1 MPNIRTTMVYSVE
14 PMGLDMAQVPHLIST
29 CSRLHQKIGSGFPPE
44 GKPTNAAAES
54 VRQDRKRQEVARR
67 MDRFNTTQQSLTSS
81 FATPSYFTVD
91 FTNPY
96 GQQAT
101 FNVHVLAR
109 GEKPQPP
116 PEILPSVPPQA
127 PLQGVGA

>member
-1 MPNIRTTMVYSVE
+1 MPFLYLGYHHVQGVSEHTAF
-14 PMGLDMAQVPHLIST
+14 L
-29 CSRLHQKIGSGFPPE
+29 
-44 GKPTNAAAES
+44 AAAES
-54 VRQDRKRQEVARR
+54 LRQDRKRQEVARR

-81 FATPSYFTVD
+81 FATPSYFTVN

-101 FNVHVLAR
+101 FNVHILAR

-116 PEILPSVPPQA
+116 PEIVPFVPPQA
-127 PLQGVGA
+127 PLQGVGALACSDILAQSFA

>member
-1 MPNIRTTMVYSVE
+1 MLLLGVSEHTA
-14 PMGLDMAQVPHLIST
+14 LL
-29 CSRLHQKIGSGFPPE
+29 
-44 GKPTNAAAES
+44 AAAES

-116 PEILPSVPPQA
+116 PEILPSVA
-127 PLQGVGA
+127 ATSTLARGWSLIC